1 MVLDL
6 SLLASKFTNQTLVY
20 WEKDGSDI
28 HGKPKYRDPV
38 ELACNWQDIQKEI
51 IKADGR
57 IVLSHAYLLLET
69 PILNGSLVM
78 LGTLAD
84 WQALP
89 TKTGTPTVNQ
99 GGREVIKASSN
110 GDPFSSTTFLNEAW
124 L

>member
-6 SLLASKFTNQTLVY
+6 ELLSSKFTNQTLVY

-28 HGKPKYRDPV
+28 YGKPQYKDPV
-38 ELACNWQDIQKEI
+38 EMACNWQDEQREI

-57 IVLSHAYLLLET
+57 TVLSRAYLLLES
-69 PILNGSLVM
+69 PVVDGSLVM
-78 LGTLAD
+78 LGSLAD

-89 TKTGTPTVNQ
+89 TRTGTPTVNQ
-99 GGREVIKASSN
+99 GGREVIKTNSS
-110 GDPFSSTTFLNEAW
+110 GDPFSATTFLNEAW